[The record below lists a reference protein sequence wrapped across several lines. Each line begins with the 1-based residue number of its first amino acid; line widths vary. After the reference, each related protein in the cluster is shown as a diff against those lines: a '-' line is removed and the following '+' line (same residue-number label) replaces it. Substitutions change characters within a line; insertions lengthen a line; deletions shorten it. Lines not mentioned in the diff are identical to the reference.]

1 MVQLNLEQT
10 PKKESKTMY
19 SFRISLNL
27 CLRAFIN
34 KGLSLKTK
42 SQSFK
47 IILVVNMILGFIV
60 LSYYKAQMNAAL
72 NVDNSEVPFR
82 TWEDIA
88 NSDKKLLIW
97 NGSLQYDWFKDTKEP
112 IMKRIYNENLVAI
125 NNLGFNGTVPLIL
138 DGDYLALSIS
148 GPYFQMEEYPCQ
160 LIPLTH
166 KELR

>member
-1 MVQLNLEQT
+1 
-10 PKKESKTMY
+10 MY
-19 SFRISLNL
+19 PFKISLTL
-27 CLRAFIN
+27 CLRAMIN
-34 KGLSLKTK
+34 KGLIMKTK

-47 IILVVNMILGFIV
+47 IVLVVNMILGFII
-60 LSYYKAQMNAAL
+60 LSYY
-72 NVDNSEVPFR
+72 
-82 TWEDIA
+82 
-88 NSDKKLLIW
+88 NSDKKQLIC
-97 NGSLQYDWFKDTKEP
+97 NGSLQYDWFKETKDP
-112 IMKRIYNENLVAI
+112 IMKRIYNEKLVAF